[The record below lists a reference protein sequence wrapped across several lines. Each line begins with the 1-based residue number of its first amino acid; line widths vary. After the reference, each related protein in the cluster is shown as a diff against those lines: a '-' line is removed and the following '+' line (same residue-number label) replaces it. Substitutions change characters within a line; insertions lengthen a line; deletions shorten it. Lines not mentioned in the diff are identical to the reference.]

1 MVKITIFNLENG
13 SIGMVVI
20 VVITAFFWSFLIVN
34 SLTADK
40 AIADFKRLLWW
51 LAINVIIGW
60 GVYWLLARYLHLK
73 VVMIVTGL
81 FIIVSGFRWL
91 GIWSKD
97 FFSLFE
103 RLTFLEFSRISG
115 SYAIYFTGLAAMA
128 QLSAMGVKLNGLSW
142 ILVTNFL
149 LAGFLLLLLRI
160 KRKLLEH
167 KWIGPLM
174 FVESGIYLTVMGL
187 VIMGGDVP
195 YFVLGIAKI
204 LHI

>member
-1 MVKITIFNLENG
+1 
-13 SIGMVVI
+13 MVVI
-20 VVITAFFWSFLIVN
+20 VVITAFFWSFLMF
-34 SLTADK
+34 SALTTDK
-40 AIADFKRLLWW
+40 AITDFKRLLWW

-60 GVYWLLARYLHLK
+60 GVYWLLAKYLHLK
-73 VVMIVTGL
+73 VVMIVTGSL
-81 FIIVSGFRWL
+81 IVVSGFRWL

-103 RLTFLEFSRISG
+103 RLTFFEFDRISG
-115 SYAIYFTGLAAMA
+115 SYAVYFTGLAAMA
-128 QLSAMGVKLNGLSW
+128 QLSAMGVKLNGLGW

-149 LAGFLLLLLRI
+149 LAGFLLLLLKI
-160 KRKLLEH
+160 KRELLEH
-167 KWIGPLM
+167 KWIDPLM